1 VLIEHNIC
9 LLLLLNITL
18 ILALSAVSYK
28 LLKRSSLYAKISGCN
43 STISQASSTISAIF
57 ANRYLIIRR
66 LIKIDSDDGPMHQ
79 LLILQL

>member
-1 VLIEHNIC
+1 MQIDHNIW
-9 LLLLLNITL
+9 LLLFFNITL
-18 ILALSAVSYK
+18 LLALSAVSYE
-28 LLKRSSLYAKISGCN
+28 LLKHNTIHFKNSGCK
-43 STISQASSTISAIF
+43 STISHYCSNVSIF